1 MQNNRL
7 NSQGFTL
14 LEIMVVVVILSI
26 LALYVGPKIIG
37 EPEKARIN
45 MAKMQIRSIENALKM
60 YKLDNGVYPSTEQG
74 LEALVQPPGV
84 GQLAKNWKKGGY
96 MDKGKIPKDP
106 WQNDYIYLS
115 PGVQNTDSIDLMSYG
130 PDGQPGGEDENAD
143 VTNWEIDE

>member
-7 NSQGFTL
+7 NDLGFTL

-84 GQLAKNWKKGGY
+84 GKLAKNWRKGGY

-115 PGVQNTDSIDLMSYG
+115 PGVQNTDSIDLMSFG
-130 PDGQPGGEDENAD
+130 PDEQPGGEDENAD
-143 VTNWEIDE
+143 INNWELDK